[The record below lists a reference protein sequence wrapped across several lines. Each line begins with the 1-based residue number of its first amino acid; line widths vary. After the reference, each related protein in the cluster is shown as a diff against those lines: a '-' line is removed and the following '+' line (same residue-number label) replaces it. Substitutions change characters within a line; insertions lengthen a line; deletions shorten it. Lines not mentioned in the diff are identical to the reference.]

1 MIILRLRINS
11 PDILCGNQ
19 HFIIYWGG
27 GGDTGCGKWDY
38 RGEKM
43 WEVGL

>member
-1 MIILRLRINS
+1 MTVVMIVIDYLH
-11 PDILCGNQ
+11 G
-19 HFIIYWGG
+19 GG

-38 RGEKM
+38 GGDKM